1 MIGERAI
8 VALLAALVLGACSPQ
23 APGAPPPSA
32 PSAPTPPV
40 ESRPHRQGVP
50 VNQLFEADVNLV
62 KQAVDAGADLE
73 TRDDH
78 GRTPLLVAVTEDRV
92 EIAEILVKAGADP
105 NALDG
110 RHDTPWLVTGVTGSV
125 PMAKLLLEAKPDLT
139 ITNRFGGVSLIPASE
154 RGHVEYVRLVAS
166 SGIDVDHV
174 NDLGWTAL
182 LEAVILGDGGPRH
195 QEVVRALTAA
205 GADVGLAD
213 KKGVSPL
220 AHARSKGQTTVARIL
235 GEAGAS

>member
-1 MIGERAI
+1 MIGERAV

-23 APGAPPPSA
+23 APGTPPPVPIESP
-32 PSAPTPPV
+32 PSG
-40 ESRPHRQGVP
+40 QGVA
-50 VNQLFEADVNLV
+50 VNQLFD
-62 KQAVDAGADLE
+62 AVARGDTNTVRAAVAAGSDLE
-73 TRDDH
+73 VRDGQ

-92 EIAEILVKAGADP
+92 EVAEILVEAGADP

-125 PMAKLLLEAKPDLT
+125 PMAKVLLAVKPDLT
-139 ITNRFGGVSLIPASE
+139 VTNRFGGVALIPASE

-182 LEAVILGDGGPRH
+182 LEAVVLGDGGARH
-195 QEVVRALTAA
+195 QDVVRALIDA
-205 GADVGLAD
+205 GANVNLAD
-213 KKGVSPL
+213 KEGVTPL
-220 AHARSKGQTTVARIL
+220 AHARAKGQTTVAGIL
-235 GEAGAS
+235 AGAGGR

>member
-1 MIGERAI
+1 MIGERAV
-8 VALLAALVLGACSPQ
+8 VALLAALVLGACSAQ
-23 APGAPPPSA
+23 A
-32 PSAPTPPV
+32 PSAPPSPV
-40 ESRPHRQGVP
+40 ASQPHHQGVP
-50 VNQLFEADVNLV
+50 VDQLFQADANLV
-62 KQAVDAGADLE
+62 RQAVEAGADLE

-92 EIAEILVKAGADP
+92 EIAEILAGAGADP

-125 PMAKLLLEAKPDLT
+125 AMAKVLLKIKSDLT

-154 RGHVEYVRLVAS
+154 RGHVEYVRLVAN
-166 SGIDVDHV
+166 SGINVDHV

-195 QEVVRALTAA
+195 QEVVRALAAA
-205 GADVGLAD
+205 GADVNLAD
-213 KKGVSPL
+213 KDGATPL
-220 AHARSKGQTTVARIL
+220 THARAKGQTTVAQIL
-235 GEAGAS
+235 REAGAH